1 MNSENGGETGP
12 PSRDKAPALEDPM
25 LDRRL
30 IIEHT
35 DTVLDSLSRRHA
47 GEDSTHAVKRLVE
60 MESSRKAVTTETD
73 ELRAKRNALSK
84 QIGPLMQQGKRD
96 EAEPLKAEVKAFG
109 ARLAELEDQLK
120 ALEAE
125 QQALLLTIPNLL
137 DPRVP
142 DGASEDD
149 NAVVRTWGT
158 IPELDFQAK
167 DHHDIGTELGI
178 LDFPRAAKISGARF
192 SVLRGDGARLERAL
206 INFFVDQG
214 VAAGY
219 QEVMVPYI
227 VNRTAMT
234 GTGQLP
240 KFEDDAFKVN
250 HEVAGE
256 DAFLISTAEIP
267 VTNLH
272 RDEIIEESELPLRYV
287 CFTPCFRAEAGS
299 YGKDTRGLIRQHQF
313 HKVEMVKI
321 VTPDQ
326 AQAEHEAL
334 TADAE
339 RLLQA
344 LGLPYRTVILCGGD
358 VGFTASICYDIE
370 VWLPGQRAFREISS
384 CSHFGD
390 FQARRSKMRFR
401 PEAGGKPVIAHTI
414 NGSGLAV
421 GRTLVAI
428 LENYQQADGSVVVPE
443 VLRPY
448 MGGLDRISRVE

>member
-1 MNSENGGETGP
+1 
-12 PSRDKAPALEDPM
+12 M

-30 IIEHT
+30 IVDHT
-35 DTVLDSLSRRHA
+35 DLVMKSLSKRHA
-47 GEDSTHAVKRLVE
+47 GEDSIRAVERLVE
-60 MESSRKAVTTETD
+60 MDAARKAVTTETD
-73 ELRAKRNALSK
+73 ELRAKRNSLSK
-84 QIGPLMQQGKRD
+84 QIGPLMQQGMRD

-109 ARLAELEDQLK
+109 ARLGELEERLK
-120 ALEAE
+120 TLEAE
-125 QQALLLTIPNLL
+125 QSSLLLTIPNLL
-137 DPRVP
+137 DERVP
-142 DGASEDD
+142 EGETEDD
-149 NAVVRTWGT
+149 NQVIRTWGD
-158 IPELDFQAK
+158 IPKLDFEAK
-167 DHHDIGTELGI
+167 DHHDLGTDLGI

-192 SVLRGDGARLERAL
+192 SVLRGAGARLERAL
-206 INFFVDQG
+206 INYFVDQG

-250 HEVAGE
+250 HDVAGE

-272 RDEIIEESELPLRYV
+272 RDEIIDEEDLPLQYV

-321 VTPDQ
+321 TTPER
-326 AQAEHEAL
+326 ARAEHESL

-339 RLLQA
+339 RLLQN
-344 LGLPYRTVILCGGD
+344 LGLPHRTVALCGGD
-358 VGFTASICYDIE
+358 VGFTAAMCYDIE
-370 VWLPGQRAFREISS
+370 VWLPGQRAYREISS

-401 PEAGGKPVIAHTI
+401 PAAGGKPVIAHTI

-428 LENYQQADGSVVVPE
+428 LENYQEADGTVTVPD

-448 MGGLDRISRVE
+448 MGGLDRIRPVE

>member
-1 MNSENGGETGP
+1 MT
-12 PSRDKAPALEDPM
+12 K
-25 LDRRL
+25 
-30 IIEHT
+30 
-35 DTVLDSLSRRHA
+35 RHA
-47 GEDSTHAVKRLVE
+47 DDGTHAAVDRIVE
-60 MESSRKAVTTETD
+60 MDGRRKAVTTETD
-73 ELRAKRNALSK
+73 ELRAKRNTLSK
-84 QIGPLMQQGKRD
+84 QIGPLMREGKQA

-109 ARLAELEDQLK
+109 DRLSALEEELK
-120 ALEAE
+120 SIEAE
-125 QQALLLTIPNLL
+125 QSNLLLSIPNML
-137 DPRVP
+137 DERVP
-142 DGASEDD
+142 EGKSEDD
-149 NAVVRTWGT
+149 NVVVRTWGEPT
-158 IPELDFQAK
+158 ILEFEAK
-167 DHHDIGTELGI
+167 DHHDLGTDLGI
-178 LDFPRAAKISGARF
+178 IDFPTAAKISGARF
-192 SVLRGDGARLERAL
+192 SVLKGAGARLERAL
-206 INFFVDQG
+206 INWFVDQG
-214 VAAGY
+214 VASGY
-219 QEVMVPYI
+219 REVMVPYI
-227 VNRTAMT
+227 VSRTAMV

-240 KFEDDAFKVN
+240 KFEQDAFKVN
-250 HEVAGE
+250 HDVAGE

-272 RDEIIEESELPLRYV
+272 RDEIIDEAQLPLKYV

-326 AQAEHEAL
+326 AQSEHESL

-358 VGFTASICYDIE
+358 VGFTAQICYDIE
-370 VWLPGQRAFREISS
+370 VWLPGQNGYREISS

-390 FQARRSKMRFR
+390 FQSRRAKIRFR
-401 PEAGGKPVIAHTI
+401 PEGGGKPVIAHTI

-428 LENYQQADGSVVVPE
+428 IENYQQEDGSILIPE

-448 MGGLDRISRVE
+448 MGGLDQITVAE

>member
-1 MNSENGGETGP
+1 
-12 PSRDKAPALEDPM
+12 M

-30 IIEHT
+30 ITENT
-35 DTVLDSLSRRHA
+35 DAVKAAMTKRHADDGTHAAVDRIVDMDSRRK
-47 GEDSTHAVKRLVE
+47 S
-60 MESSRKAVTTETD
+60 VTTETD
-73 ELRAKRNALSK
+73 ELRAKRNTLSK
-84 QIGPLMQQGKRD
+84 QIGPLMREGKQA

-109 ARLAELEDQLK
+109 DRLS
-120 ALEAE
+120 ALEEELKSIESE
-125 QQALLLTIPNLL
+125 QSNLLLSIPNML
-137 DPRVP
+137 DERVP
-142 DGASEDD
+142 EGKSEED
-149 NAVVRTWGT
+149 NVVVRTWGEPAT
-158 IPELDFQAK
+158 LDFEAK
-167 DHHDIGTELGI
+167 DHHDLGTELGI
-178 LDFPRAAKISGARF
+178 IDFPTAAKISGARF
-192 SVLRGDGARLERAL
+192 SVLKGAGARLERAL
-206 INFFVDQG
+206 INWFVDQG
-214 VAAGY
+214 VENGY
-219 QEVMVPYI
+219 REVMVPYI
-227 VNRTAMT
+227 VSRTAMV

-240 KFEDDAFKVN
+240 KFEQDAFKVN
-250 HEVAGE
+250 HDVAGE

-272 RDEIIEESELPLRYV
+272 RDEIIDEAALPLKYV

-326 AQAEHEAL
+326 AQSEHESL

-358 VGFTASICYDIE
+358 VGFTARICYDIE
-370 VWLPGQRAFREISS
+370 VWLPGQNAYREISS

-390 FQARRSKMRFR
+390 FQSRRAKIRFR
-401 PEAGGKPVIAHTI
+401 PDGGGKPVIAHTI

-428 LENYQQADGSVVVPE
+428 IENYQQEDGSVLIPE

-448 MGGLDRISRVE
+448 MGGLDQITVVE